1 MPDDSQPFSVHTY
14 LLLFCVCNSN
24 NYDAT
29 KPKKN
34 RFQMKYYFNC
44 GVPQRIST
52 IYISFNPTSSICTE
66 YRYQVRS
73 LDRYPG
79 PWPTELC
86 TLLRA
91 HDTLVALSGQ
101 QRTHVTHDVHMS
113 HTCPWPCTRTPCVP
127 HPVPAARGSTARV
140 QEIRANRR
148 ATKNCRFCDHSTFS
162 GPTLKF
168 LGGCTCPLCP
178 PWVTRLP
185 TCGDRTT
192 RTLCGIRTCVVY
204 NDIIDLYTA

>member
-14 LLLFCVCNSN
+14 LLFCVCNSN

-73 LDRYPG
+73 LSRL
-79 PWPTELC
+79 WPTALF

-91 HDTLVALSGQ
+91 HDTLYFVVALSGQ
-101 QRTHVTHDVHMS
+101 RRTHVTH
-113 HTCPWPCTRTPCVP
+113 VP
-127 HPVPAARGSTARV
+127 LA
-140 QEIRANRR
+140 
-148 ATKNCRFCDHSTFS
+148 
-162 GPTLKF
+162 
-168 LGGCTCPLCP
+168 
-178 PWVTRLP
+178 
-185 TCGDRTT
+185 
-192 RTLCGIRTCVVY
+192 
-204 NDIIDLYTA
+204 LYTYTMCTTPGTRGPWQHRARAGDPRKSTRDEKLPLL